1 MKNMAVDILG
11 YKEGNKD
18 IKEWF
23 DEECRQLLEQKCK
36 AYQAYLA
43 RLMRANRAEC
53 EEKRKWVIIACRKEK
68 GQVIIQQFIAI
79 EEEFKE

>member
-1 MKNMAVDILG
+1 MKNTAVDILG
-11 YKEGNKD
+11 YKEVNKD

-23 DEECRQLLEQKCK
+23 DEECRQLLEQKSK
-36 AYQAYLA
+36 AYQVYLA
-43 RLMRANRAEC
+43 RLTRARAEC

-68 GQVIIQQFIAI
+68 GWVINQQFIAI